1 MSRGVIYPPLNHPVN
16 LTIIRYLHFSLL
28 LLVISLGIHASPD
41 LKRIN
46 LIVSDLDRSLE
57 IYRDVIGMEV
67 FEIKNSKKGSYA
79 YKVFNLP
86 KNAEMRFASLNVGS
100 KSRGFSL
107 TEIKNTELPS
117 LDGIKMTT
125 AVIQV
130 EGLREI
136 YKKIVK
142 MNLNSTAIDEDLTPE
157 GEIFAEFSFTDYDGH
172 LVVLYELK

>member
-1 MSRGVIYPPLNHPVN
+1 MKYFYYSVFI
-16 LTIIRYLHFSLL
+16 LL
-28 LLVISLGIHASPD
+28 ISLGINASPD

-46 LIVSDLDRSLE
+46 LIVSDLDQSLE

-67 FEIKNSKKGSYA
+67 FEIKNSEKGSYA

-86 KNAEMRFASLNVGS
+86 EDADMRYASLNIGS
-100 KSRGFSL
+100 KTRGFSL
-107 TEIKNTELPS
+107 TEVKNAELPS

-130 EGLREI
+130 KGLREI
-136 YKKIVK
+136 YDKIID
-142 MNLNSTAIDEDLTPE
+142 MNLYSTEIDEDTTPE
-157 GEIFAEFSFTDYDGH
+157 GITFAEFSFTDYDGH

>member
-1 MSRGVIYPPLNHPVN
+1 MIMK
-16 LTIIRYLHFSLL
+16 YLYYSVFVFL
-28 LLVISLGIHASPD
+28 ISLGINASPD

-46 LIVSDLDRSLE
+46 LIVSDLDQSLG

-67 FEIKNSKKGSYA
+67 FEIKNSEKGSYA

-86 KNAEMRFASLNVGS
+86 EDADMRYASLNIGS
-100 KSRGFSL
+100 KTRGFSL
-107 TEIKNTELPS
+107 TEVKNAELPS

-130 EGLREI
+130 KGLREI
-136 YKKIVK
+136 YEKIID
-142 MNLNSTAIDEDLTPE
+142 MNLYSTEIDEDTTPE
-157 GEIFAEFSFTDYDGH
+157 GITFAEFSFTDYDGH

>member
-1 MSRGVIYPPLNHPVN
+1 MK
-16 LTIIRYLHFSLL
+16 YLYYSVFVFL
-28 LLVISLGIHASPD
+28 ISLGINASPD

-46 LIVSDLDRSLE
+46 LIVSDLDQSLG

-67 FEIKNSKKGSYA
+67 FEIKNSEKGSYA

-86 KNAEMRFASLNVGS
+86 EDADMRYASLNIGS
-100 KSRGFSL
+100 KTRGFSL
-107 TEIKNTELPS
+107 TEVKNAELPS

-130 EGLREI
+130 KGLREI
-136 YKKIVK
+136 YDKIID
-142 MNLNSTAIDEDLTPE
+142 MNLYSTEIDEDTTPE
-157 GEIFAEFSFTDYDGH
+157 GITFAEFSFTDYDGH

>member
-1 MSRGVIYPPLNHPVN
+1 MK
-16 LTIIRYLHFSLL
+16 YLYYSVFVLL
-28 LLVISLGIHASPD
+28 ISLGINASPD

-46 LIVSDLDRSLE
+46 LIVSDLDQSLE

-67 FEIKNSKKGSYA
+67 FEIKNSEKGSYA

-86 KNAEMRFASLNVGS
+86 EDADMRYASLNIGS
-100 KSRGFSL
+100 KTRGFSL
-107 TEIKNTELPS
+107 TEIKNAELPS

-130 EGLREI
+130 KGLREI
-136 YKKIVK
+136 YDKIID
-142 MNLNSTAIDEDLTPE
+142 MNLYSTEIDEDTTPE
-157 GEIFAEFSFTDYDGH
+157 GITFAEFSFTDYDGH

>member
-1 MSRGVIYPPLNHPVN
+1 MIMK
-16 LTIIRYLHFSLL
+16 YLYYSISVFL
-28 LLVISLGIHASPD
+28 ISLGINASPD

-46 LIVSDLDRSLE
+46 LIVSDLDQSLE

-67 FEIKNSKKGSYA
+67 FEIKNSEKGSYA

-86 KNAEMRFASLNVGS
+86 EDADMRYASLNIGS
-100 KSRGFSL
+100 KTRGFSL
-107 TEIKNTELPS
+107 TEIKNAELPS

-130 EGLREI
+130 KGLREI
-136 YKKIVK
+136 YDKIID
-142 MNLNSTAIDEDLTPE
+142 MNLYSTEIDEDTTPE
-157 GEIFAEFSFTDYDGH
+157 GITFAEFSFTDYDGH

>member
-1 MSRGVIYPPLNHPVN
+1 MIMKYVYYSVFVFL
-16 LTIIRYLHFSLL
+16 
-28 LLVISLGIHASPD
+28 ISLGINASPD

-46 LIVSDLDRSLE
+46 LIVSDLDQSLV

-67 FEIKNSKKGSYA
+67 FEIKNSEKGSYA

-86 KNAEMRFASLNVGS
+86 QDADMRYASLNIGS
-100 KSRGFSL
+100 KTRGFSL
-107 TEIKNTELPS
+107 TEIKNAKLPS

-130 EGLREI
+130 KGLREI
-136 YKKIVK
+136 YDKIID
-142 MNLNSTAIDEDLTPE
+142 MNLYSTEIDEDTTPE
-157 GEIFAEFSFTDYDGH
+157 GITFAEFSFTDYDGH

>member
-1 MSRGVIYPPLNHPVN
+1 MIMK
-16 LTIIRYLHFSLL
+16 YLYYSVFVFL
-28 LLVISLGIHASPD
+28 ISLGINASPD

-46 LIVSDLDRSLE
+46 LNVSDLDQSLG

-67 FEIKNSKKGSYA
+67 FEIKNSEKGSYA

-86 KNAEMRFASLNVGS
+86 EDADMRYASLNIGS
-100 KSRGFSL
+100 KTRGFSL
-107 TEIKNTELPS
+107 TEIKNAELPS

-130 EGLREI
+130 KGLREI
-136 YKKIVK
+136 YDKIID
-142 MNLNSTAIDEDLTPE
+142 MNLYSTEIDEDTTPE
-157 GEIFAEFSFTDYDGH
+157 GITFAEFSFTDYDGH

>member
-1 MSRGVIYPPLNHPVN
+1 
-16 LTIIRYLHFSLL
+16 
-28 LLVISLGIHASPD
+28 
-41 LKRIN
+41 
-46 LIVSDLDRSLE
+46 
-57 IYRDVIGMEV
+57 MEV
-67 FEIKNSKKGSYA
+67 FEIKNSTKGSYA

-86 KNAEMRFASLNVGS
+86 EDAEMRFASLNVGS

-136 YKKIVK
+136 YKQIDYIYIT
-142 MNLNSTAIDEDLTPE
+142 LYINSYIY
-157 GEIFAEFSFTDYDGH
+157 IY
-172 LVVLYELK
+172 VYIYIYININLYEFK

>member
-1 MSRGVIYPPLNHPVN
+1 MK
-16 LTIIRYLHFSLL
+16 YLYYSVFVFL
-28 LLVISLGIHASPD
+28 ISLGINASPD

-46 LIVSDLDRSLE
+46 LIVSDLDQSLG

-67 FEIKNSKKGSYA
+67 FEIKNSEKGSYA

-86 KNAEMRFASLNVGS
+86 EDADMRYASLNIGS
-100 KSRGFSL
+100 KTRGFSL
-107 TEIKNTELPS
+107 TEIKNAELPS

-130 EGLREI
+130 KGLREI
-136 YKKIVK
+136 YDKIID
-142 MNLNSTAIDEDLTPE
+142 MNLYSTEIDEDTTPE
-157 GEIFAEFSFTDYDGH
+157 GITFAEFSFTDYDGH

>member
-1 MSRGVIYPPLNHPVN
+1 MIMKYVYYSVFVFL
-16 LTIIRYLHFSLL
+16 
-28 LLVISLGIHASPD
+28 ISLGINASPD

-46 LIVSDLDRSLE
+46 LIVSDLDQSLG

-67 FEIKNSKKGSYA
+67 FEIKNSEKGSYA

-86 KNAEMRFASLNVGS
+86 EDADMRYASLNIGS
-100 KSRGFSL
+100 KTRGFSL
-107 TEIKNTELPS
+107 TEIKNAKLPS

-130 EGLREI
+130 KGLREI
-136 YKKIVK
+136 YDRIID
-142 MNLNSTAIDEDLTPE
+142 MNLYSTEIDEDTTPE
-157 GEIFAEFSFTDYDGH
+157 GITFAEFSFTDYDGH

>member
-1 MSRGVIYPPLNHPVN
+1 MK
-16 LTIIRYLHFSLL
+16 YLYYSVFVLL
-28 LLVISLGIHASPD
+28 ISLGINASPD

-46 LIVSDLDRSLE
+46 LIVSDLDHSLE

-67 FEIKNSKKGSYA
+67 FEIKNSEKGSYA

-86 KNAEMRFASLNVGS
+86 EDADMRYASLNIGS
-100 KSRGFSL
+100 KTRGFSL
-107 TEIKNTELPS
+107 TEIKNAELPS

-130 EGLREI
+130 KGLREI
-136 YKKIVK
+136 YDKIIN
-142 MNLNSTAIDEDLTPE
+142 MNLYSTEIDQDTTPE
-157 GEIFAEFSFTDYDGH
+157 GIAFAEFSFTDYDGH

>member
-1 MSRGVIYPPLNHPVN
+1 MHL
-16 LTIIRYLHFSLL
+16 IIVRYLHFSLL
-28 LLVISLGIHASPD
+28 LLVISFGINASPD

-86 KNAEMRFASLNVGS
+86 ENAEMRFASLNVGS

-157 GEIFAEFSFTDYDGH
+157 GETFAEFSFTDYDGH

>member
-1 MSRGVIYPPLNHPVN
+1 MDTELFKEWFQAFAQSAGITMHIENIYGDNSHH
-16 LTIIRYLHFSLL
+16 IIESCYKGL
-28 LLVISLGIHASPD
+28 A
-41 LKRIN
+41 
-46 LIVSDLDRSLE
+46 RSLRAALE
-57 IYRDVIGMEV
+57 LDP
-67 FEIKNSKKGSYA
+67 KNKNTVPSTKGSYA

-86 KNAEMRFASLNVGS
+86 ENAEMRFASLNVGS

-157 GEIFAEFSFTDYDGH
+157 GETFAEFSFTDYDGH

>member
-1 MSRGVIYPPLNHPVN
+1 M
-16 LTIIRYLHFSLL
+16 
-28 LLVISLGIHASPD
+28 SLGVNASPNF
-41 LKRIN
+41 KRMN
-46 LIVSDLDRSLE
+46 LIVSDLEQSLE

-67 FEIKNSKKGSYA
+67 FEIKDSKKGSYA

-86 KNAEMRFASLNVGS
+86 EDADMRFASLNIGS
-100 KSRGFSL
+100 KTRGFSL

-125 AVIQV
+125 SVIQV

-136 YKKIVK
+136 YEKIIEMK
-142 MNLNSTAIDEDLTPE
+142 LYSTAIDEDITPE
-157 GEIFAEFSFTDYDGH
+157 GITFAEFSFTDYDGH

>member
-1 MSRGVIYPPLNHPVN
+1 
-16 LTIIRYLHFSLL
+16 
-28 LLVISLGIHASPD
+28 
-41 LKRIN
+41 
-46 LIVSDLDRSLE
+46 
-57 IYRDVIGMEV
+57 MEV

-79 YKVFNLP
+79 YDVFNLP
-86 KNAEMRFASLNVGS
+86 EDAEMRYASMNIGS
-100 KSRGFSL
+100 KTRGFSL
-107 TEIKNTELPS
+107 TEIKNAELPS

-136 YKKIVK
+136 YKQIVD

>member
-1 MSRGVIYPPLNHPVN
+1 MIM
-16 LTIIRYLHFSLL
+16 RYLYYSIFVFL
-28 LLVISLGIHASPD
+28 ISLGINASPD

-46 LIVSDLDRSLE
+46 LIVSDLDQSLE

-67 FEIKNSKKGSYA
+67 FEIKNSEKGSYA

-86 KNAEMRFASLNVGS
+86 EDADMRYASLNIGS
-100 KSRGFSL
+100 KTRGFSL
-107 TEIKNTELPS
+107 TEIKNAELPS

-130 EGLREI
+130 KGLREI
-136 YKKIVK
+136 YDKIID
-142 MNLNSTAIDEDLTPE
+142 MNLYSTEIDEDTTPE
-157 GEIFAEFSFTDYDGH
+157 GITFAEFSFTDYDGH

>member
-1 MSRGVIYPPLNHPVN
+1 MIMKYVYYSVFVFL
-16 LTIIRYLHFSLL
+16 
-28 LLVISLGIHASPD
+28 ISLGINASPD

-46 LIVSDLDRSLE
+46 LIVSDLDQSLG

-67 FEIKNSKKGSYA
+67 FEIKNSEKGSYA

-86 KNAEMRFASLNVGS
+86 EDADMRYASLNIGS
-100 KSRGFSL
+100 KTRGFSL
-107 TEIKNTELPS
+107 TEIKNAKLPS

-130 EGLREI
+130 KGLREI
-136 YKKIVK
+136 YDKIID
-142 MNLNSTAIDEDLTPE
+142 MNLYSTEIDEDTTPE
-157 GEIFAEFSFTDYDGH
+157 GITFAEFSFTDYDGH

>member
-1 MSRGVIYPPLNHPVN
+1 MHL
-16 LTIIRYLHFSLL
+16 IIVRYLHFSLL
-28 LLVISLGIHASPD
+28 LLAVSFGINASPD

-86 KNAEMRFASLNVGS
+86 ENAEMRFASLNIGS
-100 KSRGFSL
+100 KTRGFSL
-107 TEIKNTELPS
+107 TEIKNAELPS

-130 EGLREI
+130 KGLREI
-136 YKKIVK
+136 YDKIID
-142 MNLNSTAIDEDLTPE
+142 MNLYSTEIDEDTTPE
-157 GEIFAEFSFTDYDGH
+157 GITFAEFSFTDYDGH

>member
-1 MSRGVIYPPLNHPVN
+1 MKSA
-16 LTIIRYLHFSLL
+16 TKKYLHYPLIFLL
-28 LLVISLGIHASPD
+28 ISFGINASPD

-46 LIVSDLDRSLE
+46 LIVSDLDQSLE

-67 FEIKNSKKGSYA
+67 FEIKNSEKGSYA

-86 KNAEMRFASLNVGS
+86 EEAVMRYASLNIGS
-100 KSRGFSL
+100 KKRGFSL

-125 AVIQV
+125 SVIQV

-136 YKKIVK
+136 YEKIIEMK
-142 MNLNSTAIDEDLTPE
+142 LYSTAIDEDITPE
-157 GEIFAEFSFTDYDGH
+157 GITFAEFSFTDYDGH

>member
-1 MSRGVIYPPLNHPVN
+1 MNSVIV
-16 LTIIRYLHFSLL
+16 RYIHFSLL
-28 LLVISLGIHASPD
+28 LLAVSLGTNASPD

-57 IYRDVIGMEV
+57 IYRDVLGMEV

-86 KNAEMRFASLNVGS
+86 ENAEMRFASLNVGS
-100 KSRGFSL
+100 KTRGFSL
-107 TEIKNTELPS
+107 TEIKNAELPS

-136 YKKIVK
+136 YNKIVK
-142 MNLNSTAIDEDLTPE
+142 MNLYSTAIDQDLTPE
-157 GEIFAEFSFTDYDGH
+157 GVTFAEFSFTDYDGH

>member
-1 MSRGVIYPPLNHPVN
+1 MIMK
-16 LTIIRYLHFSLL
+16 YLYYSVFVFL
-28 LLVISLGIHASPD
+28 ISLGINASPD

-46 LIVSDLDRSLE
+46 LIVSDLDQSLG

-67 FEIKNSKKGSYA
+67 FEIKNSEKGSYA

-86 KNAEMRFASLNVGS
+86 EDADMRYASLNIGS
-100 KSRGFSL
+100 KTRGFSL
-107 TEIKNTELPS
+107 TEIKNAELPS

-130 EGLREI
+130 KGLREI
-136 YKKIVK
+136 YDKIID
-142 MNLNSTAIDEDLTPE
+142 MNLYSTEIDEDTTPE
-157 GEIFAEFSFTDYDGH
+157 GITFAEFSFADYDGH

>member
-1 MSRGVIYPPLNHPVN
+1 MIMK
-16 LTIIRYLHFSLL
+16 YLYYSVFVFLF
-28 LLVISLGIHASPD
+28 SLGINASPD

-46 LIVSDLDRSLE
+46 LIVSDLDQSLG

-67 FEIKNSKKGSYA
+67 FEIKNSEKGSYA

-86 KNAEMRFASLNVGS
+86 EDADMRYASLNIGS
-100 KSRGFSL
+100 KTRGFSL
-107 TEIKNTELPS
+107 TEIKNAELPS

-130 EGLREI
+130 KGLREI
-136 YKKIVK
+136 YDKIID
-142 MNLNSTAIDEDLTPE
+142 MNLYSTEIDEDTTPE
-157 GEIFAEFSFTDYDGH
+157 GITFAEFSFTDYDGH

>member
-1 MSRGVIYPPLNHPVN
+1 MMKLAIKK
-16 LTIIRYLHFSLL
+16 YLHYSLL
-28 LLVISLGIHASPD
+28 FLLISLGINASPD

-46 LIVSDLDRSLE
+46 LIVSDLDQSLE

-67 FEIKNSKKGSYA
+67 FEIKNSEKGSYA

-86 KNAEMRFASLNVGS
+86 EEADMRYASLNIGS
-100 KSRGFSL
+100 KKRGFSL
-107 TEIKNTELPS
+107 TEIKNAQLPS

-136 YKKIVK
+136 YEKIIDMK
-142 MNLNSTAIDEDLTPE
+142 LYSTAIDQDITPE
-157 GEIFAEFSFTDYDGH
+157 GITFAEFSFTDYDGH